1 MPAPTPTSDQIK
13 SYIQK
18 RSDAYRVINDVT
30 GKLVWEDMFN
40 AWETN
45 ECREYT
51 RKLNKNC
58 LKDLQGD
65 KQSYMYI
72 TLSPDKLLRNLDA
85 TPANVNV
92 LHEWCEKWFAH
103 NKKYYRDYCYVV
115 ESGKHGDHLHVHAI
129 CELITSHKHAENL
142 KKFWAKYFPN
152 NQLVTSV
159 DLSSKAYK
167 AGKKRGEYAYLRI
180 DDPTILT
187 DKLEYFENEKKG
199 THENLTDLGVRGSR
213 GFLTDN
219 I

>member
-1 MPAPTPTSDQIK
+1 MPAPTTDQMKQFI
-13 SYIQK
+13 YTL
-18 RSDAYRVINDVT
+18 YPNDMSSCD
-30 GKLVWEDMFN
+30 LVYE
-40 AWETN
+40 AWSTN
-45 ECREYT
+45 ECPSVT
-51 RKLNKNC
+51 HKLNK
-58 LKDLQGD
+58 KYFQSI
-65 KQSYMYI
+65 KTVKKSYMYL

-85 TPANVNV
+85 TPENVDI

-115 ESGKHGDHLHVHAI
+115 ESGKNGDHLHVHAI
-129 CELITSHKHAENL
+129 CELITSHKHAESL

-167 AGKKRGEYAYLRI
+167 NKKKRGEYAYLRI
-180 DDPTILT
+180 DDPAILT